1 MGGAVIMAAEAAFA
15 AGAGKVTVVCDAK
28 HHTAILSRAPNIMLR
43 DINALDAEQRQAL
56 VRHVDAVCFGMGL
69 GRDVWA
75 EQQYNY
81 WFDLIQQSEL
91 ETVLMQM
98 PYGFWQKH
106 HKN

>member
-1 MGGAVIMAAEAAFA
+1 
-15 AGAGKVTVVCDAK
+15 
-28 HHTAILSRAPNIMLR
+28 MLR

-91 ETVLMQM
+91 ETVLDADALWFLAKAPQ
-98 PYGFWQKH
+98 
-106 HKN
+106 N